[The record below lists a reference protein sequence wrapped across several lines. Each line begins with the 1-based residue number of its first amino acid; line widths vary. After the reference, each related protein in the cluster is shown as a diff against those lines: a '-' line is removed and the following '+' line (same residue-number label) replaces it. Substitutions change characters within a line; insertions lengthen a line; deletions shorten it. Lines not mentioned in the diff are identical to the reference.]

1 MEINAALKIQMAFTE
16 CDFLTVM
23 DDADSYKNSAS
34 YADLFAA
41 TRDWV
46 ITMFHI
52 FNSDIETEKGPSCF
66 SHRIAD
72 GYVLLTKIIMMT
84 LQALGHER
92 AQQYRV
98 SGDKMIELL
107 VEQVFKRFDKK
118 RTMYYLLGFSGMSN

>member
-1 MEINAALKIQMAFTE
+1 MAFTE
-16 CDFLTVM
+16 CDFLTAK

-52 FNSDIETEKGPSCF
+52 FNSDIEIQKGTSCF

-84 LQALGHER
+84 LQALGYDR
-92 AQQYRV
+92 AQPYKA

-107 VEQVFKRFDKK
+107 VDEVFKRFD
-118 RTMYYLLGFSGMSN
+118 R